1 MYKYIDNDIQ
11 MKKNRGLYIHERDQ
25 IQFSTN
31 LSVGKLRLLQLSKMQ
46 KYANSKRLRSAT

>member
-46 KYANSKRLRSAT
+46 KYANSKRLSSAT